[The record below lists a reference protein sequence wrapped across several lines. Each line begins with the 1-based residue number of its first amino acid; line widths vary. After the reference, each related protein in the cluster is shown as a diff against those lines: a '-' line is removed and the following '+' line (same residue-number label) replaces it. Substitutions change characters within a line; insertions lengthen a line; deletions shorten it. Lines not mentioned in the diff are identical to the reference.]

1 MRAEKYDS
9 KLGKY
14 CLRISIVFLRKKNE
28 SYTNFLIGRSKTK
41 LGTIIRKIETKW
53 MKLRKMGYKEI
64 IKQHRSLIEKKKP
77 KKKQQLHRISMKKV
91 IKILSHFFSPS
102 SNSLNIIFLS
112 FSSAVLQFI
121 YARDVLLILG

>member
-41 LGTIIRKIETKW
+41 LGTIIEKIETKW

-64 IKQHRSLIEKKKP
+64 IKQHRSLIEKKKT

>member
-1 MRAEKYDS
+1 MRAEKNDS

-41 LGTIIRKIETKW
+41 LGTIIRKIKTKW